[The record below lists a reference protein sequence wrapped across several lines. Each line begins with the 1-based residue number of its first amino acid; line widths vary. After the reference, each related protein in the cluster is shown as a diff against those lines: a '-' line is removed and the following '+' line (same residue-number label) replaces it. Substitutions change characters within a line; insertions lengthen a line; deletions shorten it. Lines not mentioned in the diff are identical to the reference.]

1 MATDLS
7 QDIPDL
13 MARAEQSRSAARLL
27 IDNGFLAEAISR
39 AYYAMFYA
47 ATALLHSEG
56 IAVSKHSAVIAK
68 AEQDLPMSRQRLH
81 TTRPMSSL
89 PQFATIWRGKTAQ
102 KTDRHLYLPHI
113 PH

>member
-39 AYYAMFYA
+39 AY
-47 ATALLHSEG
+47 
-56 IAVSKHSAVIAK
+56 
-68 AEQDLPMSRQRLH
+68 
-81 TTRPMSSL
+81 
-89 PQFATIWRGKTAQ
+89 
-102 KTDRHLYLPHI
+102 
-113 PH
+113 